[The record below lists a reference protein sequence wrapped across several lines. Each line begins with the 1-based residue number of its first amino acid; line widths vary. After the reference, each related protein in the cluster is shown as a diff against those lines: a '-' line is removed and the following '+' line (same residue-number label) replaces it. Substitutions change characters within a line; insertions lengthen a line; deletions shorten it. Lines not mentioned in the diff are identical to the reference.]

1 MWELDRNRGA
11 APWSARVPLDPLL
24 CRTKHAEE
32 GVGRGMLT
40 IR

>member
-1 MWELDRNRGA
+1 MGIG
-11 APWSARVPLDPLL
+11 PKSWSGPLVRAGPLDPLL
-24 CRTKHAEE
+24 YRTKHAEE